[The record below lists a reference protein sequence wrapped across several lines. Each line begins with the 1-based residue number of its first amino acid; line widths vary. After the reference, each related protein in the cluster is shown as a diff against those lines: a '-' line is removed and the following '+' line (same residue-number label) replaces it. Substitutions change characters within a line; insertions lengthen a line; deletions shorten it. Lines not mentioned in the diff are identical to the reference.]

1 MKNTIAAILFVAF
14 AAPAGAQ
21 VQDYPAKPVRLIS
34 GFAPGGGSDIMARL
48 VAEKLREA
56 WGRPFVVDNRT
67 GAGGTIAMTIASG
80 AAPDGY
86 TLLVISGSA
95 LINAAYFSRL
105 HVDVPRVF
113 APVTQLASGPYLFV
127 LNPSV
132 KARSIRE
139 LIDLA
144 KANPGKLNYGS
155 SGVGSSAHLGG
166 ELFNHMT
173 GTDMVHVPF
182 KGSGAMMIDL
192 VGGQIQTGI
201 ASAISSMPHV
211 RAGRL
216 RALAVTS
223 GKRSP
228 SMPELP
234 TVAEAGVPGYTIDSW
249 YGIVAPAGTPAGIV
263 GKLSG
268 EIKRSLNS
276 PAVVALLAKE
286 GAAPVGS
293 TPAEFSAVIKE
304 EIDKWGKVIKAS
316 NIKLN

>member
-1 MKNTIAAILFVAF
+1 MKNFIVAMLFVVF
-14 AAPAGAQ
+14 AASVGAQ

-56 WGRPFVVDNRT
+56 WGRPFVVDNRP

-80 AAPDGY
+80 ATPDGY
-86 TLLVISGSA
+86 TLLVVSGSA
-95 LINAAYFSRL
+95 LINAVYFSKLR
-105 HVDVPRVF
+105 VDVLKVF
-113 APVTQLASGPYLFV
+113 EPVTQLTSGPYLFV
-127 LNPSV
+127 VHPSV

-166 ELFNHMT
+166 ELFKHLT

-192 VGGQIQTGI
+192 VGGQIQVGI
-201 ASAISSMPHV
+201 ASAISSMPQV

-223 GKRSP
+223 EKRSP

-234 TVAEAGVPGYTIDSW
+234 TVAEAGVPGFSIDSW

-263 GKLSG
+263 SKLSS
-268 EIKRSLNS
+268 EIERSLNS

-286 GAAPVGS
+286 GAVPVGS
-293 TPAEFSAVIKE
+293 APAEFRAVMKE

-316 NIKLN
+316 NIKLK